1 MNRYQDY
8 LRVAAGWDQEFARS
22 REIYGDKIH
31 CGKGCCD
38 CCSQMFQITE
48 VEAAYISSA
57 VKQLPE
63 KRQAELR
70 TRARRYLAQREDLL
84 ASRNVPDAWGSLP
97 PPGLRLPCPA
107 LEDGACSLYSQRP
120 MICRRYGIPLYNP
133 QKPERIFACELNFKP
148 GEEIADSDLVDIHT
162 RLYERWAAVQGEYNQ
177 QGGRRDP
184 KPLTVARAILEDF
197 ESYLPNVA
205 PEAKPPVGQGGNP
218 KEST

>member
-1 MNRYQDY
+1 MSRYKDY
-8 LRVAAGWDQEFARS
+8 LLVAAEWEAEFERS
-22 REIYGDKIH
+22 RKLHGDKIH
-31 CGKGCCD
+31 CGRGCCD

-63 KRQAELR
+63 ER
-70 TRARRYLAQREDLL
+70 RARLQARAREYLAQREKLL
-84 ASRNVPDAWGSLP
+84 ASRNIPDAWGSLP

-107 LEDGACSLYSQRP
+107 LEDGACSIYSHRP
-120 MICRRYGIPLYNP
+120 LICRRYGIPLYNP

-148 GEEIADSDLVDIHT
+148 GEEIMDSDLIEIHT
-162 RLYERWAAVQGEYNQ
+162 RLYGDWAAVQAEYNQ

-197 ESYLPNVA
+197 EPYLPGSA
-205 PEAKPPVGQGGNP
+205 PESSAEAG
-218 KEST
+218 